1 VWSSIYF
8 LSLSFSR
15 EFLFRSFKQK
25 HFRIFVR
32 FVKDHQ
38 KIKAL
43 LFLLSLN
50 IFWNIFYISIRK
62 SSSQFHAFFFRTK
75 VRNFYDKKY
84 KNDKKINIQIYN
96 LNAEESLS
104 STYTSKIYVDLF
116 VMIPF
121 IWILIFESFVDT
133 NVCQL

>member
-1 VWSSIYF
+1 MWSSIYF

-84 KNDKKINIQIYN
+84 KNDKKKKHSNLQLKCWRISFIYLYVKNLCWPFCHDTIHLN
-96 LNAEESLS
+96 LN
-104 STYTSKIYVDLF
+104 F
-116 VMIPF
+116 
-121 IWILIFESFVDT
+121 WI
-133 NVCQL
+133 VCWY